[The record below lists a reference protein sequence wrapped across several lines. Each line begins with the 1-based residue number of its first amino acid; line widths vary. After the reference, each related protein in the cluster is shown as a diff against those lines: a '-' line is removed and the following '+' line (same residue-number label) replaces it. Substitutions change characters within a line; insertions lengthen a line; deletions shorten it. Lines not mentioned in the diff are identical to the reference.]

1 MENELLIPTILVVAI
16 TGLCIY
22 GLISKKVV
30 LMRWGL
36 FIWALIAIAANLGEF
51 FVNPASTMVI
61 VLFMCQAILMA
72 PFWSEPFDASN
83 KAVYLAAKRL
93 TLILVTINLFFCVI
107 GFVEMDWG
115 IDQPTS
121 ISIHVCHGIVAAIGL
136 IMFSRLMSGNVEVK

>member
-1 MENELLIPTILVVAI
+1 MENELLIPTILVAAI

-51 FVNPASTMVI
+51 FVNPASTMVVI
-61 VLFMCQAILMA
+61 LFICQAILMA

-115 IDQPTS
+115 SDQPTS
-121 ISIHVCHGIVAAIGL
+121 TPIHVCHGIITAIGVM
-136 IMFSRLMSGNVEVK
+136 MFSRFMNGKVEVK

>member
-51 FVNPASTMVI
+51 LVNPASTMVV

-72 PFWSEPFDASN
+72 PFWSEPFYASN

>member
-51 FVNPASTMVI
+51 LVNPASTMVV

-72 PFWSEPFDASN
+72 PFWSEPFYASN
-83 KAVYLAAKRL
+83 KAVYLAAKRI

>member
-51 FVNPASTMVI
+51 FLNPASTMVV

-83 KAVYLAAKRL
+83 KAVYLAAKRI

>member
-1 MENELLIPTILVVAI
+1 
-16 TGLCIY
+16 
-22 GLISKKVV
+22 
-30 LMRWGL
+30 MRWGL

-51 FVNPASTMVI
+51 FVNPASTMVV

-72 PFWSEPFDASN
+72 PFWSEPFYASN
-83 KAVYLAAKRL
+83 KAVYLAAKRI

-136 IMFSRLMSGNVEVK
+136 MMFSRLMSGNVEVK

>member
-51 FVNPASTMVI
+51 LVNPASTMVV

-72 PFWSEPFDASN
+72 PFWSEPFYASN
-83 KAVYLAAKRL
+83 KAVYLAAKRI

-115 IDQPTS
+115 SDQPTS
-121 ISIHVCHGIVAAIGL
+121 IPIHVCHGIVAAIGL

>member
-51 FVNPASTMVI
+51 LVNPASTMVV

>member
-1 MENELLIPTILVVAI
+1 
-16 TGLCIY
+16 
-22 GLISKKVV
+22 
-30 LMRWGL
+30 MRWGL

-51 FVNPASTMVI
+51 LVNPASTMVV

-72 PFWSEPFDASN
+72 PFWSEPFYASN
-83 KAVYLAAKRL
+83 KAVYLAAKRI

>member
-1 MENELLIPTILVVAI
+1 MENELLIPTIVVLAL

-36 FIWALIAIAANLGEF
+36 FIWALMAIAANLGEF
-51 FVNPASTMVI
+51 FVNPASTMVV
-61 VLFMCQAILMA
+61 VLFMCQAILMI

-136 IMFSRLMSGNVEVK
+136 MMFSRLMSGNVEVK